1 MSASRLNDDKIP
13 STRLSLVEL
22 EWTNDCD
29 ILDKHFEAVMCLQL
43 RKVNAPHLEEWLK
56 SPRASVSVINHS
68 NDWAEGNHREGRSL
82 GGGENEKR
90 ERASFGERE
99 MEMQMEMKREREIL
113 SVKPR
118 KSGFFGRLFGGGQR
132 ERQADSINFSCRSTP
147 GIKLQTCRSSE
158 GRMYQRA
165 QRCNDLFV
173 SNISS
178 NSFAS
183 VSTKN
188 EWRESG
194 ADTSMFSTQTYGMQS
209 EAAGDA
215 AGKPN
220 DFGGRPKK
228 TRGRVLDDDIKN
240 NACATMKNNGGEA
253 VHVRIMTGSVMLDGQ
268 HLPVMTLSRFL
279 SVSRFSLSFP
289 PPVSLCL
296 CLWRCL
302 SSHRS
307 SIRKDLG
314 LNFIVG
320 FSLLV
325 LLGILFLTKT

>member
-1 MSASRLNDDKIP
+1 MSASRLNNDNIP

-22 EWTNDCD
+22 ERTNDCD
-29 ILDKHFEAVMCLQL
+29 ILDKHFEAAMCLQL

-68 NDWAEGNHREGRSL
+68 PPPNDLHREGRLL

-113 SVKPR
+113 SVNPR

-132 ERQADSINFSCRSTP
+132 ERQADSINFSSRSTP
-147 GIKLQTCRSSE
+147 GITLQTCRSSE

-173 SNISS
+173 SNISNHS
-178 NSFAS
+178 IAS

-194 ADTSMFSTQTYGMQS
+194 ADTSMFNTQTYGMQS

-228 TRGRVLDDDIKN
+228 TRGRVLDKH
-240 NACATMKNNGGEA
+240 K
-253 VHVRIMTGSVMLDGQ
+253 
-268 HLPVMTLSRFL
+268 
-279 SVSRFSLSFP
+279 
-289 PPVSLCL
+289 CL
-296 CLWRCL
+296 TT
-302 SSHRS
+302 
-307 SIRKDLG
+307 I
-314 LNFIVG
+314 
-320 FSLLV
+320 
-325 LLGILFLTKT
+325 